1 MQTRLIQQAWML
13 LAKGLGLEP
22 PSRQYT
28 DMRNSFFAGAYTIMR
43 VMKDIGAD
51 DDSDNVESHIDLIES
66 LHQECR
72 EFKAEVTYN
81 PEQN

>member
-1 MQTRLIQQAWML
+1 MFIQRMWML
-13 LAKGLGLEP
+13 LAKKLELEP
-22 PSRQYT
+22 LSRQYT
-28 DMRNSFFAGAYTIMR
+28 DMRNSFFTGAYTIMK
-43 VMKDIGAD
+43 VMEDIGANHNKD
-51 DDSDNVESHIDLIES
+51 DEEEYIDLIES